1 MSGAEKLVFFL
12 VAAGVRAALEAS
24 RSRGMAEESTYRQE
38 SANSYLAQMQA
49 LRRRELADRL
59 TLAEQGLA
67 GMRGE
72 LDLSAEQELSQA
84 VGTIHSMLQ
93 SRNSEI
99 GSIDE
104 RLVTLERRLTQ
115 SRQKS
120 AQQAAQAANERS
132 EQLRLRLKQIEER
145 IAAVQESIDKQA
157 EQQALADAR
166 EAIGKTRGPGA
177 SGDPVQQDFALRMA
191 ERSVA
196 KLEHIVNLDED
207 RQRARHNEALS
218 QLEEYEAIIA
228 GLAADP
234 TVMRWLPGN
243 VGELQQQAAERRSKV
258 EAGETAGLGLL
269 RDAARSAEAD
279 LVARASAAQIKA
291 DQRDYIVDGIRSTLQ
306 EMGFMLG
313 PTVAEHAGH
322 PASAMLFSA
331 VNDAGRGINVS
342 VPVDGEI
349 IYDIDGF
356 PKNTV
361 SKVGGGKSA
370 TCDEAQQVL
379 EEMHEKLEED
389 FQVSAGEL
397 SWAGRDP
404 DRILRRA
411 DELPGGGE
419 QRDQER
425 DR

>member
-24 RSRGMAEESTYRQE
+24 RNRGMTEEATYRQE
-38 SANSYLAQMQA
+38 SASAYLAQMQA
-49 LRRRELADRL
+49 LRRRELSDRL
-59 TLAEQGLA
+59 AQVEHGLA

-72 LDLSAEQELSQA
+72 LDVSDEMELSREASTVQ
-84 VGTIHSMLQ
+84 SMLQ
-93 SRNSEI
+93 SRASQI

-104 RLVTLERRLTQ
+104 RLVALERRLTQ
-115 SRQKS
+115 SKQRS
-120 AQQAAQAANERS
+120 AQQAAKESGERS
-132 EQLRLRLKQIEER
+132 EQLRLRLVQLEARMAELLEQIDR
-145 IAAVQESIDKQA
+145 RD
-157 EQQALADAR
+157 EQQALEEAR
-166 EAIGKTRGPGA
+166 EAIAKTRGPSA
-177 SGDPVQQDFALRMA
+177 AKDAVQQDFAMRMA
-191 ERSVA
+191 ERSLA

-207 RQRARHNEALS
+207 RQRARNNEALS

-234 TVMRWLPGN
+234 TVMRWLPGS
-243 VGELQQQAAERRSKV
+243 VSELQQQAVERRKQV
-258 EAGETAGLGLL
+258 EAGERSGLGLL
-269 RDAARSAEAD
+269 CNSTRSTEAE
-279 LVARASAAQIKA
+279 LVEKASAAQIKA
-291 DQRDYIVDGIRSTLQ
+291 DQRDYIVDSIRATLQ

-379 EEMHEKLEED
+379 EEMHEKLESD

-397 SWAGRDP
+397 SWAGKDP

-411 DELPGGGE
+411 DELPGGGFAS
-419 QRDQER
+419 DQEQ